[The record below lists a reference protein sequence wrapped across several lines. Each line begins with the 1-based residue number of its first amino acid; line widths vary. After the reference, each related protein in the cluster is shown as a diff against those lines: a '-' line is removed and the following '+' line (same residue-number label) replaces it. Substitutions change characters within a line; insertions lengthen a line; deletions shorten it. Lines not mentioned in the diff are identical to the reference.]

1 MMRKTIGW
9 LYYLLLVALLAFAVC
24 RVVTVQRDLREAEEK
39 LGILQETT
47 DRLLRENE
55 LISSRQE

>member
-1 MMRKTIGW
+1 MMRRMIGW
-9 LYYLLLVALLAFAVC
+9 TYCLLLAALLAFAVC
-24 RVVTVQRDLREAEEK
+24 RVVTVQRELRDAEEK
-39 LGILQETT
+39 LSILQETT

>member
-24 RVVTVQRDLREAEEK
+24 RVVSVQRDLREAEEK